1 MQLESDPTLDKAVT
15 IARQH
20 ELVKT
25 QIKEQRHGA
34 AAAVDSFSRGITDSH
49 VVVGQNP
56 SRQAQAH
63 VTHSRVQS
71 VAQSTIRGTVQR
83 RDKSVTNVRNSRI
96 LHVVVKQRL
105 LVKLKL
111 ILNHRRREHTLLTP

>member
-1 MQLESDPTLDKAVT
+1 MVLLLQLTPFLAD
-15 IARQH
+15 
-20 ELVKT
+20 
-25 QIKEQRHGA
+25 
-34 AAAVDSFSRGITDSH
+34 ITDSH
-49 VVVGQNP
+49 VVVGLVVGLNP

-63 VTHSRVQS
+63 VTHSRVQG

-83 RDKSVTNVRNSRI
+83 RDKSITNVRNSRI

>member
-1 MQLESDPTLDKAVT
+1 MVLLLQLTPFLAD
-15 IARQH
+15 
-20 ELVKT
+20 
-25 QIKEQRHGA
+25 
-34 AAAVDSFSRGITDSH
+34 ITDSH
-49 VVVGQNP
+49 VVVGLVVGLNDVNP

-63 VTHSRVQS
+63 VTHSCVQG
-71 VAQSTIRGTVQR
+71 VAQSTIRGIVQR
-83 RDKSVTNVRNSRI
+83 RDKSITNVRNSRI